1 MAKTKPVEK
10 PSRVHIGVDVGGTHT
25 DLILAMDSSLH
36 RSKAFTTHDDYSR
49 GVFDAL
55 EIAAQE
61 LNLDTADLLSRSNS
75 MFVNGTTI
83 VTNILTEFR
92 GAKVGVLI
100 TRGFKDTFRFA
111 RGARRAEYDDH
122 KQLNPPDV
130 VQRDC
135 IEEVDERIDGAGHVV
150 TPLNEE
156 QVRAAVHRL
165 RAKGVEGIA
174 ICYLWSF
181 RNSVHEKRTEEIV
194 RQEFPEAFVTVSS
207 EIHPI
212 IREFER
218 WMTAVFNCLCYKA
231 TTRYLHKLN
240 TRLREEGYKGAL
252 TFFQG
257 IGGSISLD
265 TAEKFPI
272 LLLASGPAGGV
283 TGANF
288 IAEKMGITSILTGDM
303 GGTSFD
309 ASLLENRKV
318 TISKSVAFG
327 ELETGIDIVDVISV
341 GAGGGSIAWTDSRG
355 VPQVGPHS
363 MGSEPG
369 PVCYGRGGSEATVTD
384 AMVVMDV
391 IDVKNYLGGRHR
403 LDIDSARR
411 VIEKKIGERFG
422 WSAERAAAAI
432 HDLVVINMANALRE
446 VSVERGY
453 DPRHFAMFAY
463 GGTLPMFAVQ
473 ICREIGIRQVIIP
486 NNSSVFSAFGLLTAD
501 YVRQYSRTVDWV
513 LGDAKDYRR
522 ISAVGDELIEVALED
537 ARKEGFSRESVQIA
551 RTGDFRFLGQVYEV
565 NMALPDRELTEAD
578 AARMAEEFPVQ
589 YERAY
594 GKGTS
599 WKGSPVVL
607 LNYSVKVV
615 GHRSKPELRRG
626 DLCAEDSTKAI
637 KSRRAVYLPDLKE
650 RREIPV
656 YEDTLFLPGMKVNG
670 PAIIDESDTTVY
682 VPDGATCRRDE
693 WFNLV
698 LET

>member
-1 MAKTKPVEK
+1 MAKERSAGIPA
-10 PSRVHIGVDVGGTHT
+10 RIHIGVDVGGTHT
-25 DLILAMDSSLH
+25 DLILAMNSSLH

-55 EIAAQE
+55 EISARDQMLE
-61 LNLDTADLLSRSNS
+61 PSDLLSRADS

-83 VTNILTEFR
+83 VTNVLTEFR

-111 RGARRAEYDDH
+111 RGARRRDYDDH

-135 IEEVDERIDGAGHVV
+135 IEEIDERIDGAGNVV
-150 TPLNEE
+150 TPLDEA

-181 RNSVHEKRTEEIV
+181 RNPVHEKRTEEIV
-194 RQEFPEAFVTVSS
+194 RREFPEAFVTVSS

-240 TRLREEGYKGAL
+240 SRLREGGYKGTL

-257 IGGSISLD
+257 IGGSISLE

-288 IAEKMGITSILTGDM
+288 IAGKMGVSSILTGDM

-309 ASLLENRKV
+309 ASLLEDRKV
-318 TISKSVAFG
+318 TISKSVAFD

-369 PVCYGRGGSEATVTD
+369 PVCYGRGGTEATVTD

-391 IDVKNYLGGRHR
+391 IDVNNYLGGRYR
-403 LDIDSARR
+403 LDVDAARSA
-411 VIEKKIGERFG
+411 IESKLGRRFG

-473 ICREIGIRQVIIP
+473 ICREIGIKQVIIP

-501 YVRQYSRTVDWV
+501 YVRRYSRTVDWV
-513 LGDAKDYRR
+513 LSDSEGYRR
-522 ISAVGDELIEVALED
+522 INAVADELVEAALED
-537 ARKEGFSRESVQIA
+537 ARKEGFGRESVQIV
-551 RTGDFRFLGQVYEV
+551 RSGDFRFLGQVYEV
-565 NMALPDRELTEAD
+565 NMRLPDRELTD
-578 AARMAEEFPVQ
+578 DDGTRMAQEFPEE

-615 GHRSKPELRRG
+615 GPRMKPELRRG
-626 DLCAEDSTKAI
+626 ELSTEDSAKAL
-637 KSRRAVYLPDLKE
+637 KSNRPVYMPDLKE
-650 RREIPV
+650 RRTIPV
-656 YEDTLFLPGMKVNG
+656 YDDVRLLPGMTVTG

-682 VPDGATCRRDE
+682 VPSGATCRRDE
-693 WFNLV
+693 WFNLI